1 MQNAHRVIGDSDE
14 EEALDKKRS
23 ELHLLPGDDCGH
35 GGRLG
40 GQRGGHSSEGCG
52 GAICG
57 LVVIGREGDNIREVS
72 RLFKQ

>member
-40 GQRGGHSSEGCG
+40 GQGGDTAVRGVG

-57 LVVIGREGDNIREVS
+57 LVVHT
-72 RLFKQ
+72 F

>member
-40 GQRGGHSSEGCG
+40 GQRGGDTAVRGVG

-57 LVVIGREGDNIREVS
+57 LVVHT
-72 RLFKQ
+72 F